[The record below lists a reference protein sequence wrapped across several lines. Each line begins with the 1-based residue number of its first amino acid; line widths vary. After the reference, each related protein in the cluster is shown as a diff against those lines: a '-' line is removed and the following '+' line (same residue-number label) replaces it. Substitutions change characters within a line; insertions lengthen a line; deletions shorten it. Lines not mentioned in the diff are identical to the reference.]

1 MCLIYYSDKQPV
13 FVESRNAFEASLTTS
28 VDTSGEQSDLGY
40 TLFASFGNKQTFCRR
55 FKG

>member
-40 TLFASFGNKQTFCRR
+40 TLFASFGNKQTFLQA
-55 FKG
+55 F